1 MYFPYIRCI
10 ICTVIILRLCIIII
24 FICIMLFRDDEWV
37 VYIIHI
43 YIYIISYRLYFTYV
57 YIRIIAFRLHILY
70 HKVIRNT
77 PYNIIHT
84 RIGHS
89 LFSGLLSSY
98 RLLLLF
104 KLSYS
109 CLTSFLLTNGA
120 VFFITQLFISS
131 YHRRMLFIS

>member
-1 MYFPYIRCI
+1 MHFPYIRYI
-10 ICTVIILRLCIIII
+10 RSSVYVV
-24 FICIMLFRDDEWV
+24 MLFWYDQWII
-37 VYIIHI
+37 YIIHI
-43 YIYIISYRLYFTYV
+43 HIIIIGYRLYFM
-57 YIRIIAFRLHILY
+57 YIYILISCLWLYILY
-70 HKVIRNT
+70 CKIFSHSS
-77 PYNIIHT
+77 YNIIHT

-120 VFFITQLFISS
+120 IFFITHTAVFPA
-131 YHRRMLFIS
+131 H